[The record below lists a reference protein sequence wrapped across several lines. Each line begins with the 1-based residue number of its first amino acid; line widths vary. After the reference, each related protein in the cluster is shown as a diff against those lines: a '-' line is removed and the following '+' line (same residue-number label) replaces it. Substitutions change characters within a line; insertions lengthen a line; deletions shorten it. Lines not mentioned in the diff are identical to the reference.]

1 MLTTAQIDDARVYAA
16 RALEAAGIAI
26 TPDERDSIEVSD
38 FGLGD
43 LHKTGMQA
51 ITYINT
57 QRVCAKELVL
67 SPGQTCPEHRH
78 LGDGT
83 EEGKE
88 ETFRVRSGTVYL
100 YVDGEPTPEPRATAP
115 RPEWYTA
122 WHEVIL
128 RPGEQHTIWP
138 GTRHWFQAGAE
149 GAVVSEF
156 STRSTDESDAFTDPD
171 ILRIT
176 VVAD

>member
-1 MLTTAQIDDARVYAA
+1 
-16 RALEAAGIAI
+16 
-26 TPDERDSIEVSD
+26 
-38 FGLGD
+38 
-43 LHKTGMQA
+43 
-51 ITYINT
+51 
-57 QRVCAKELVL
+57 
-67 SPGQTCPEHRH
+67 
-78 LGDGT
+78 
-83 EEGKE
+83 
-88 ETFRVRSGTVYL
+88 
-100 YVDGEPTPEPRATAP
+100 
-115 RPEWYTA
+115 
-122 WHEVIL
+122 VIL